1 MSHASSGKVQEA
13 NSFSKLLVKAVTATV
28 VVTAAAAET
37 SMGLMLHSVEL
48 RLSSVFA
55 SVYTIHQSAS
65 SKYLVAR
72 SLRSYQGPVARL
84 AKAGLEAGAAVVGDL
99 PLLTREVA

>member
-13 NSFSKLLVKAVTATV
+13 NSFSKLLGKAVTATV
-28 VVTAAAAET
+28 VVTAAAAER

-48 RLSSVFA
+48 RLSKFA
-55 SVYTIHQSAS
+55 SVHQSAS

-72 SLRSYQGPVARL
+72 SLRSYQGLVARL
-84 AKAGLEAGAAVVGDL
+84 AKAGLGAGAVVVGDL